1 MLTHTL
7 DQRTAGR
14 SPLLVLADPLDHR
27 RRTACSDLLSVDQP
41 RSALVF
47 AYHRRPREVVD
58 GLDDPRGATIIDL
71 GEDSDADGGAGF
83 GPEVTVER
91 CGAADL
97 TGVGVAVTRAI
108 ERHTE
113 GRLHVCLGS
122 LTTLLQYVDR
132 ETAFKFLHVT
142 LSRLDSADAVAHGHL
157 DPVAVDAET
166 VATLSSLFDSVLE
179 RDDDGWAVQSA

>member
-1 MLTHTL
+1 MLTHSL

-27 RRTACSDLLSVDQP
+27 RETACSDLLSVDQP
-41 RSALVF
+41 RSVLVF

-58 GLDDPRGATIIDL
+58 DFDDPRGVTVIDL
-71 GEDSDADGGAGF
+71 GEDTDAEAAEF
-83 GPEVTVER
+83 GPAVTVER

-97 TGVGVAVTRAI
+97 TAVGVAVTRAI
-108 ERHTE
+108 DRHTE

-157 DPVAVDAET
+157 DPVAVDEET
-166 VATLSSLFDSVLE
+166 VATLSSLFDAVLE
-179 RDDDGWAVQSA
+179 RDDDGWTVQSA